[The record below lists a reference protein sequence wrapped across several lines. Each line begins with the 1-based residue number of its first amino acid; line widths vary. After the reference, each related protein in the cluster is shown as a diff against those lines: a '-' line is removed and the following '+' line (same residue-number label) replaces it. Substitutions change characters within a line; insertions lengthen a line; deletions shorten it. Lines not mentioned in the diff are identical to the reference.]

1 MSAKLRSQPIPV
13 VPHTRIEE
21 ESDLDKIYH
30 RVKTL
35 GKGGFGVVYKA
46 VHRQSGRHW
55 AIKII
60 HKEKAGSSAIRNLER
75 EVNIMKMV
83 QHEHIVKLHEVYET
97 SKQMYLVMELCDG
110 GEILIDLKNRG
121 SYTENQTRTIMKRL
135 ASAVAYLDD
144 HNIVHRDLKLAN
156 ILLKKSGDER
166 SLNIKVSDFGLACI
180 VLDQSGYA
188 MMQTTCGTPLY
199 MAPEV
204 INDLGYTRKCDVWSI
219 GVIMYMLLC
228 GEGPF
233 IADDEDKLFE
243 LIKKGEITFNQPIW
257 KTVSDSAKELLQ
269 RILCVNTAKRYT
281 AKEILNHSW
290 ITGSEGSDGP
300 TALELM
306 RIMNEEKKTVEQDN
320 SPSEYNESKENQE
333 VGVTFSREG
342 IAPNKINPDYQ
353 NGLSVESFSAMQRAS
368 STPSNLNNVG
378 KTPQSPPIAIRSP
391 TINTQISNQ
400 SNRIGSNARKT
411 GRSVSSGG
419 KARNNGAIDKHGV
432 ESARSHSFAYVP
444 NTKQAESHRRLNI
457 PPNSI
462 TRSNSNPPQMRG
474 YTRINSPSSTVPK
487 LPPVSSV
494 RKR

>member
-290 ITGSEGSDGP
+290 IT
-300 TALELM
+300 
-306 RIMNEEKKTVEQDN
+306 VC
-320 SPSEYNESKENQE
+320 
-333 VGVTFSREG
+333 V
-342 IAPNKINPDYQ
+342 
-353 NGLSVESFSAMQRAS
+353 
-368 STPSNLNNVG
+368 
-378 KTPQSPPIAIRSP
+378 
-391 TINTQISNQ
+391 
-400 SNRIGSNARKT
+400 
-411 GRSVSSGG
+411 
-419 KARNNGAIDKHGV
+419 
-432 ESARSHSFAYVP
+432 
-444 NTKQAESHRRLNI
+444 
-457 PPNSI
+457 
-462 TRSNSNPPQMRG
+462 
-474 YTRINSPSSTVPK
+474 
-487 LPPVSSV
+487 
-494 RKR
+494 